1 MRFSKQERI
10 AVLIILAVIVIA
22 LGAFLIIKPAIEDY
36 NATTK
41 TIESKQKQLDD
52 LNTRRATKDPLREE
66 IENAYKEGEH
76 LADMFFPE
84 FASYEAD
91 DAFRAFIKQ
100 CKTNIIVEQVTVEEP
115 TTETLGAVFFTPSS
129 VEYALKTYATSGTE
143 PTAEEAARAA
153 RLLALQSA
161 LSEPQ
166 TIGASKVQFTVT
178 AKARDD
184 ILKFADEVNDYIV
197 KEEGGDTRKAIM
209 ISGMEFTF
217 DEVNEKYDALIE
229 KNIAEMDVI
238 GQQALAAEIG
248 GTPPE
253 VPPTEEEGEEK
264 PDGEAALSAYLFT
277 YEGTLTFYS
286 IERMQDP
293 KKQLDL
299 QDGIITE

>member
-10 AVLIILAVIVIA
+10 AVLIILAVIIIA
-22 LGAFLIIKPAIEDY
+22 LGSFLIIKPAIEDY

-41 TIESKQKQLDD
+41 TVETKQKQLDD
-52 LNTRRATKDPLREE
+52 LNARRATKASLREE

-91 DAFRAFIKQ
+91 DAFREFIKQ
-100 CKTNIIVEQVTVEEP
+100 CKSNILVEQVTVEEP
-115 TTETLGAVFFTPSS
+115 TTETLGAVFFTPAS

-143 PTAEEAARAA
+143 PTEEEAARTA
-153 RLLALQSA
+153 RLAALQAA
-161 LSEPQ
+161 LIEPQ

-178 AKARDD
+178 AKTRDD

-197 KEEGGDTRKAIM
+197 KEEGGDTRKAVM
-209 ISGMEFTF
+209 ISGMEFTY

-229 KNIAEMDVI
+229 QDIAEMDII

-248 GTPPE
+248 TTPPE
-253 VPPTEEEGEEK
+253 IPPAEGDGEQDAEGE
-264 PDGEAALSAYLFT
+264 AVLSAYLFT

-299 QDGIITE
+299 QDGIVTE